1 MNNVDYNKIKKEK
14 LELNYKIK
22 KIDNILDSSENME
35 DYINIIE
42 NSKFDTPENLSD
54 VIKKKLN
61 LNDEKEEKQNI
72 IRFEN
77 TNKNKNKN
85 KDNIGKE
92 KLNIKFFDKV
102 KIAACTL
109 CAVAIFEITMSGNMP
124 TYANKDKNIS
134 NIEIYTKI
142 DSIVKNVSDF
152 FTTPIIFE
160 RGGK

>member
-61 LNDEKEEKQNI
+61 LEQNML
-72 IRFEN
+72 E
-77 TNKNKNKN
+77 
-85 KDNIGKE
+85 
-92 KLNIKFFDKV
+92 
-102 KIAACTL
+102 
-109 CAVAIFEITMSGNMP
+109 
-124 TYANKDKNIS
+124 Y
-134 NIEIYTKI
+134 Y
-142 DSIVKNVSDF
+142 
-152 FTTPIIFE
+152 
-160 RGGK
+160 